1 MARLHENYSSEGPIL
16 SLKLLVDTEKN
27 KVVLAEAGK
36 DFVDVLFRLLA
47 LPMGAIVRLLEKYKL
62 KQAATIGCFNNLY
75 SSVSNLG
82 IHDFMSEACKDMLL
96 YPRYVK
102 ERQCRRLKLNI
113 YDVDD
118 DDDDDDGTQYIKER
132 HESGCDEIFASEK
145 TSFHITENMEVE
157 FASIILARRTLLRLG
172 YTSFD
177 KLKLQYADVR
187 HEQVLSLLSCLFSS
201 ETPLTDVF
209 LKKNCSCGMTRP
221 HDMPLPTT
229 FVQDGDEAKTDEVV
243 SLSVFVRKQ
252 DTKVLYAESGQDFV
266 DLLFSFLA
274 IPLESVWEITGDNN
288 IELGSIGNFCKSM
301 KSLSSSGGNAMLP
314 WQYRLEKSLLG
325 VCYQNNDANSQSI
338 PRIVKRGETHIIS
351 EDLTNCIMK
360 QVEVDLDD
368 FKDFEINMSNSQG
381 ISLLSETEPK
391 TDFVVEPTVPVSS
404 GFVKRGA
411 TYMISDDLTIT
422 AANSWSAISLL
433 KELDTNLDDMEE
445 HVINIRKAEAINL
458 LKASLVTSTPLT
470 TALGNLLLKK
480 PLVETSFAGCRV
492 QFYARRIDGSYS
504 AEE

>member
-1 MARLHENYSSEGPIL
+1 MASFHYDYSLEGPRFRL
-16 SLKLLVDTEKN
+16 TLLVDTEKN

-36 DFVDVLFRLLA
+36 GFVDVLFRFLA
-47 LPMGAIVRLLEKYKL
+47 LPMGAIVRLLEGYKL
-62 KQAATIGCFNNLY
+62 NEKPHDVGCFNNLY
-75 SSVSNLG
+75 SSVSDMG

-102 ERQCRRLKLNI
+102 EKQCRRLKLNI
-113 YDVDD
+113 YDYDD
-118 DDDDDDGTQYIKER
+118 DNTKYIKEH
-132 HESGCDEIFASEK
+132 HESGCDEIFATEK

-177 KLKLQYADVR
+177 KLKLQYVDV
-187 HEQVLSLLSCLFSS
+187 HHKQVLSLLSCLFSS

-209 LKKNCSCGMTRP
+209 LKKNSSCGMTRP
-221 HDMPLPTT
+221 HEMLLPTI
-229 FVQDGDEAKTDEVV
+229 FVQDGDEAKADEVV

-252 DTKVLYAESGQDFV
+252 DIKSL
-266 DLLFSFLA
+266 
-274 IPLESVWEITGDNN
+274 WEITGGNN
-288 IELGSIGNFCKSM
+288 IELGCIGNFCKSM
-301 KSLSSSGGNAMLP
+301 KNLSSSGGNAMIP
-314 WQYRLEKSLLG
+314 WQYKLDKSFLG
-325 VCYQNNDANSQSI
+325 VRYQNNDDSSSGTE
-338 PRIVKRGETHIIS
+338 KRGQTHMMS
-351 EDLTNCIMK
+351 DDLTNCIMK
-360 QVEVDLDD
+360 KLEVDLDD
-368 FKDFEINMSNSQG
+368 FKDSVIHISNLEG

-480 PLVETSFAGCRV
+480 PLVETSFADYRV
-492 QFYARRIDGSYS
+492 EFPGEVDL
-504 AEE
+504 EDMP